1 MNNLAQIVVTTLLF
15 TMETL
20 MAVSQI
26 WSSYLYHIQKNN
38 IFFKTTS
45 IFITDLWEFT
55 DLWEVYLLLITYT
68 TSKTSMYYRQ
78 FLRY

>member
-45 IFITDLWEFT
+45 IFITDLWE
-55 DLWEVYLLLITYT
+55 VYLLLITYT